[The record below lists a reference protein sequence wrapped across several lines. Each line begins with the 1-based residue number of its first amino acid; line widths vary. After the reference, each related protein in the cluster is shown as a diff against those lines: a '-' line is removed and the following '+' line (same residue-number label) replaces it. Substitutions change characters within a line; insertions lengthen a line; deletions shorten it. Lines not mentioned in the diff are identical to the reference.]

1 MKHGLLSAQ
10 VSAGCMLFIHRE
22 CTGQF
27 RDDTADCLLYAQLA
41 ATKKHDRFV
50 ASDSWNE
57 TWLAAMNRFGYV
69 LTHSERVSRSTCELN
84 TKAVWDW
91 LNGYLPAFFSH
102 ALFSESERL
111 ARRALE
117 APANQPAFGLLMR
130 QALEAVPQV
139 DQPLLQ
145 RQQKVVV
152 QLAMLGPAADLSLV
166 TLTYTSRLA
175 LGAGFLFET
184 PLANDVIGNVEMRFY
199 SMGMMEPVYASMRK
213 PIREALADK
222 RAGLCYTLEDVD
234 HER

>member
-10 VSAGCMLFIHRE
+10 VSAGCMLFIHRD
-22 CTGQF
+22 CTVQL

-41 ATKKHDRFV
+41 ATKKHDRFA
-50 ASDSWNE
+50 ASVSWSE
-57 TWLAAMNRFGYV
+57 TWVAAMTRFGYV
-69 LTHSERVSRSTCELN
+69 LTHSECVSRSARELS
-84 TKAVWDW
+84 TKTVWDW
-91 LNGYLPAFFSH
+91 PSGHLPAFFSH
-102 ALFSESERL
+102 ELFSEAGRL

-117 APANQPAFGLLMR
+117 AAANQPAFGLLTR

-152 QLAMLGPAADLSLV
+152 QLAVLGPASDLSLV
-166 TLTYTSRLA
+166 TLTYTSRHPLSA
-175 LGAGFLFET
+175 DFLFE
-184 PLANDVIGNVEMRFY
+184 PLPANDVIGNVEMRFY
-199 SMGMMEPVYASMRK
+199 SMSMMEPVYASLRK

-222 RAGLCYTLEDVD
+222 RAGLCYAIEDVD